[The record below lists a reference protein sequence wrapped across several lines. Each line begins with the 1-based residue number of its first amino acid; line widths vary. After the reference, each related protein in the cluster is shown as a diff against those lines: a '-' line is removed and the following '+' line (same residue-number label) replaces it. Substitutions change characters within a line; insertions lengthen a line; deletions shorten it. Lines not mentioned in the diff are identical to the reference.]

1 MQMEVDCKV
10 PDSLGAVTIV
20 IPNGTKREMDISQMG
35 DLTVADLFKSC
46 VEEGENVEDYGL

>member
-1 MQMEVDCKV
+1 MEVDCKV

-20 IPNGTKREMDISQMG
+20 MPNGTKREMDDISQMG

-46 VEEGENVEDYGL
+46 VEESENVEDYGL